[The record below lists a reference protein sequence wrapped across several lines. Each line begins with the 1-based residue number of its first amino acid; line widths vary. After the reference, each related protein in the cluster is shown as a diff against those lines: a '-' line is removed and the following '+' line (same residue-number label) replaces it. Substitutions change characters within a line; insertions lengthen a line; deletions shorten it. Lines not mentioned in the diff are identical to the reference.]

1 MKRLAFLRSMHTV
14 NPQDQGTDPERPAPV
29 PNAVQPP
36 SAIIPTGTA
45 PGEFILSIAEGPRRT
60 KRSGAPNAVIPTGT
74 ERSGVEW
81 RNLHPRQQ
89 PNR

>member
-1 MKRLAFLRSMHTV
+1 MKRLAFLRAMYTA

-36 SAIIPTGTA
+36 NAIIPTGTA

-60 KRSGAPNAVIPTGT
+60 KESRPRHHPNHDARTT
-74 ERSGVEW
+74 LSCERTPPSC
-81 RNLHPRQQ
+81 
-89 PNR
+89 